1 MWRRVMRV
9 MAHLRCAERAD

>member
-1 MWRRVMRV
+1 MRV